1 MPEVKI
7 RNLSNQEVR
16 SLELPE
22 AVFGAPL
29 KQHLLF
35 QVVHHHMAEARRGTA
50 ATKTRGEVAG
60 SGRKLWRQKKTGRA
74 RIGSIRS
81 PLWRTGGT
89 VHGPRPRSYGYS
101 LPRKMRLGALRS
113 AVSQRL
119 REGGLTVVEKL
130 DLEAPKTKEFVKM
143 LAGLDLMDRS
153 VLVLDE
159 GPNRNLDLAS
169 RNLPR
174 VSFLTTS
181 QVGAYEVLAHQHLL
195 MTEAA
200 AARLGERLS
209 G

>member
-16 SLELPE
+16 SLDLPE

>member
-22 AVFGAPL
+22 TVFGAPL

-50 ATKTRGEVAG
+50 ATKTRGEVSG

-89 VHGPRPRSYGYS
+89 VHGPQPRSYGYS

-130 DLEAPKTKEFVKM
+130 ELEAPKTKEFLKV
-143 LAGLDLMDRS
+143 LAGLDLADRS

-169 RNLPR
+169 RNVPR

-181 QVGAYEVLAHQHLL
+181 QVDAYEVLAHQHLL